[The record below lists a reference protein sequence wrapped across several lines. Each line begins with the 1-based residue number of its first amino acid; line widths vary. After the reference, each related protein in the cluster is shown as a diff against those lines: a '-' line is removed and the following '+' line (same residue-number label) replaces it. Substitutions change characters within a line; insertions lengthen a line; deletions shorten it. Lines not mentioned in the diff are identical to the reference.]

1 LRPETNNPCIV
12 FKTIPFEQSGGIS
25 GSKQAARM
33 EMKNP
38 EPEPLKLP
46 EKHQNMPGAGRARI

>member
-38 EPEPLKLP
+38 EPDLQTWLP
-46 EKHQNMPGAGRARI
+46 KNNKSQRRVG